1 MQAQPSGAASADAKQ
16 PKTEHEIYVENALL
30 LHAQELKQIQD
41 VLRAIL
47 QELQSINAAI
57 VNRV

>member
-1 MQAQPSGAASADAKQ
+1 MSAQQ
-16 PKTEHEIYVENALL
+16 LPKSEHEIFVEKALAL
-30 LHAQELKQIQD
+30 QAQELQQNREL
-41 VLRAIL
+41 LRAIL

>member
-1 MQAQPSGAASADAKQ
+1 MGVPVASKQ
-16 PKTEHEIYVENALL
+16 PKSDHEIYVENALL
-30 LHAQELKQIQD
+30 IHAQELKQIQD

-57 VNRV
+57 VNRP